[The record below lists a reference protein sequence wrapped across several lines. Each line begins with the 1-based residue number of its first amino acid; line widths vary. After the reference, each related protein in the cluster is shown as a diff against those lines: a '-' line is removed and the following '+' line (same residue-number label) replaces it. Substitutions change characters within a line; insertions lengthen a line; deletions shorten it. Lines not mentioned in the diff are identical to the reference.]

1 MFMLMKKIGL
11 IAALMGLSACTIIT
25 DRDLMTGSTGAG
37 QNALASGTWVGG
49 TWAGANWAKGKVSGH
64 RLAPSLSNEINPNYA
79 IAYLPS
85 VAGNIQTVRQQS
97 GRDRIHQTV
106 LYPTTGHGSGE
117 NQIIIDVAKVKGN
130 NDYIHAPTRRQ
141 IQQELKRFFPKMPM
155 TIDELP
161 GENLYGI
168 YGYAYGTSKIDG
180 NCIFAWQV
188 ISDVSRRDLDEMK
201 NPFQANYRA
210 KLRVRYCHPTKSK
223 DQLLVLMN
231 GFRVKPVTS
240 ATMEIL
246 RFSESTGYAA
256 SQAPQTAVETI
267 KPVPAKTQSV
277 AKKVV
282 TPAKIEKPLGPRVL
296 LPQEF
301 DPVADQA
308 TDIVAVS
315 TPVIQQTSSEATTA
329 LLIPMPD

>member
-1 MFMLMKKIGL
+1 MHLKKIGL
-11 IAALMGLSACTIIT
+11 LVALLGLSACSIIT
-25 DRDLMTGSTGAG
+25 DRDLMTGSTGHSSSAF
-37 QNALASGTWVGG
+37 GTWSV
-49 TWAGANWAKGKVSGH
+49 NKVSGH
-64 RLAPSLSNEINPNYA
+64 GLAPSLSNEINPNYA
-79 IAYLPS
+79 IAYFPS

-97 GRDRIHQTV
+97 GKDRIHQTV
-106 LYPTTGHGSGE
+106 LYPTMGHGSGE
-117 NQIIIDVAKVKGN
+117 NQIIIDVAKVKSN

-141 IQQELKRFFPKMPM
+141 IQQELKRYFPKMSM

-188 ISDVSRRDLDEMK
+188 ISDVSLRDLDETK
-201 NPFQANYRA
+201 SLFQANYRA

-256 SQAPQTAVETI
+256 SQASQTAVETTSLAS
-267 KPVPAKTQSV
+267 KSKQPAIR
-277 AKKVV
+277 KVV
-282 TPAKIEKPLGPRVL
+282 TPAKVEKPNGPRVL
-296 LPQEF
+296 LPSEF
-301 DPVADQA
+301 DEVADHA
-308 TDIVAVS
+308 SDMVAV
-315 TPVIQQTSSEATTA
+315 QQISSEATTA
-329 LLIPMPD
+329 LLIPLPD